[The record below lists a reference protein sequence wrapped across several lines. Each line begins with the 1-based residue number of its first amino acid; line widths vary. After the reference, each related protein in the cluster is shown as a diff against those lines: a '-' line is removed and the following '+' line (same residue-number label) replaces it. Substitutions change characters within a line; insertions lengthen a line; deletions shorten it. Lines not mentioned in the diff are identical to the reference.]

1 MGVEMKLTGHAQKR
15 KQQRGFRNLSI
26 EIIRN
31 FGRIEKAPGGVV
43 KVFFGRKECQR
54 ASREF
59 KRAIQLLDKSRGSTL
74 IIDEDNLITLY
85 K

>member
-1 MGVEMKLTGHAQKR
+1 MRLTEHAKIR
-15 KQQRGFRNLSI
+15 KQQRGFTNLSI
-26 EIIRN
+26 EIIQN
-31 FGRIEKAPGGVV
+31 FGRIEKAPGGAI
-43 KVFFGRKECQR
+43 KVFFGRKEYQQ

-59 KRAIQLLDKSRGSTL
+59 KRAIQMLDKSKGGTL